1 MTYGLTSWGNTY
13 KTTYAKIIT
22 KQNKCVRAMF
32 FANKREN
39 ADPYYGILDLLKFE
53 NIFKLNI
60 VEFTYKISK
69 MNSNVPLIFQ
79 NFLKPVSHQYNT
91 RYAAKSNF
99 KRPMVKTNYGKHTFQ
114 YAATK
119 IWELVPIIHSKNHTK
134 SIYY

>member
-53 NIFKLNI
+53 NIFKLKI
-60 VEFTYKISK
+60 VEFTKKISK
-69 MNSNVPLIFQ
+69 INSANVPLIFQ

-99 KRPMVKTNYGKHTFQ
+99 KKTNYMVITSPKRKADINISGIKQ
-114 YAATK
+114 VNSLKY
-119 IWELVPIIHSKNHTK
+119 L
-134 SIYY
+134 